1 MTLRIAIMQPYFFP
15 YAGYY
20 RLFAAADVFVVL
32 DCVQFPRRGWVHRN
46 QLSNANGERQWLT
59 LPLVK
64 SDRDTT
70 RICDLRFSE
79 DAPHSMKEQMRRFP
93 CLTNLEKNEP
103 QLAAILSDFT
113 VSPAQYLV
121 CGLEWATERLGL
133 KRPIVMSSSFGISD
147 KFKAQDRILE
157 IAKRMNATHYINAPG
172 GRDLYDAA
180 AFEAAGLSLNFLAD
194 YAGSYQSIFQRL
206 LSESTASVAQEI
218 LQNTPSCITTH
229 SESLANYS

>member
-1 MTLRIAIMQPYFFP
+1 MSLRVAIMQPYFFP
-15 YAGYY
+15 YGGYY
-20 RLFAAADVFVVL
+20 RLFAAADIFVAL

-46 QLSNANGERQWLT
+46 KLSNGNDEPQWLT
-59 LPLVK
+59 LPLSK

-79 DAPHSMKEQMRRFP
+79 DAHHLMKEQMRRFP
-93 CLTNLEKNEP
+93 CLINLEKNEP

-113 VSPAQYLV
+113 LSPAQYLV
-121 CGLEWATERLGL
+121 RGLEWATERLDL

-157 IAKRMNATHYINAPG
+157 IAKRIKATDYINAPG

-180 AFEAAGLSLNFLAD
+180 TFEAAGLSLNFLP
-194 YAGSYQSIFQRL
+194 SYTGQSQSILQRI
-206 LSESTASVAQEI
+206 LSESTDCVAQEI
-218 LQNTPSCITTH
+218 LQDTPSSIARH
-229 SESLANYS
+229 PESLANYS